1 MKTDKKNRLKRKK
14 QNQNP
19 NLRRKKRMMDGS
31 QIRDLTQIRKMKNR
45 KKQKK
50 TNRAINHKNK
60 QMERTKKKTTR
71 MTGKQIQM
79 SDRYPTEN

>member
-19 NLRRKKRMMDGS
+19 NQKKKKRMMDGS

-50 TNRAINHKNK
+50 INQPINHKN
-60 QMERTKKKTTR
+60 QQVERTKKKTTR

-79 SDRYPTEN
+79 SDKYPTEN